1 MLPGVL
7 WDNIRNCIHP
17 TAGHLTGGG
26 VSTNDVLLFSSM
38 KTKKQPV
45 LESEG
50 LGLNLRVLLGS
61 YFTGCVNLNK
71 LLNFL
76 TSVSS
81 SVKWGLVPFS
91 SIVRLN
97 EKMWGDFPGG
107 PGAKTPPFN
116 YRGTGSIPSWGISHM
131 PRGVG
136 KKKCNKDFGQWLAQ
150 KQSMR
155 GTSGLSCTSPLRI
168 PLK

>member
-1 MLPGVL
+1 MPGVL

-26 VSTNDVLLFSSM
+26 VSKNDILLSSSM

-45 LESEG
+45 IESEG
-50 LGLNLRVLLGS
+50 LGLNLRILLGS

-71 LLNFL
+71 FLDFL

-107 PGAKTPPFN
+107 PGVKTPPFN
-116 YRGTGSIPSWGISHM
+116 YRGTGSIPSWGISHK

-136 KKKCNKDFGQWLAQ
+136 KKKCNKDLGQWLAQ

-155 GTSGLSCTSPLRI
+155 GTSGLFCTSPLRI

>member
-1 MLPGVL
+1 
-7 WDNIRNCIHP
+7 
-17 TAGHLTGGG
+17 
-26 VSTNDVLLFSSM
+26 M

-50 LGLNLRVLLGS
+50 LGLNLRILLGS

-71 LLNFL
+71 FLDFL

-81 SVKWGLVPFS
+81 SVEWGLVPFS

-107 PGAKTPPFN
+107 PGVNTPPFN

-136 KKKCNKDFGQWLAQ
+136 KKKV
-150 KQSMR
+150 
-155 GTSGLSCTSPLRI
+155 
-168 PLK
+168 

>member
-26 VSTNDVLLFSSM
+26 VSTNDILLFSSM

-116 YRGTGSIPSWGISHM
+116 
-131 PRGVG
+131 
-136 KKKCNKDFGQWLAQ
+136 
-150 KQSMR
+150 
-155 GTSGLSCTSPLRI
+155 
-168 PLK
+168 